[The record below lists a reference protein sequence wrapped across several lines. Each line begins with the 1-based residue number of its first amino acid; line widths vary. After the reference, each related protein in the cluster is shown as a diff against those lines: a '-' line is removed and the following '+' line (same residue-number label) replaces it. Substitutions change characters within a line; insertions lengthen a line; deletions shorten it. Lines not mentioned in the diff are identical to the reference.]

1 MIDAQEDKIKPD
13 RVVVSRGGA
22 VLVSRAKADVYWCCT
37 VKADHVVVRLVSHDE
52 GRSHR
57 GGAAV
62 VR

>member
-1 MIDAQEDKIKPD
+1 M
-13 RVVVSRGGA
+13 VVSRGGA

-37 VKADHVVVRLVSHDE
+37 VKADHVVVKLVSHDE